1 MKSVPLFLVCFFL
14 LGTAAYGETL
24 YVKDVFEVMVRT
36 GPDRTHKI
44 IAMPESGTP
53 IEILEALDIES
64 ESEWVKVRLP
74 NEKEGWMLAQF
85 LVPGPPKQEVI
96 TRLQGQNRA
105 LSLKAES
112 LAEENDRLKRERK
125 ELERALSKQTQTANS
140 LGESF
145 ETLKSES
152 KEFLALKASHEKAS
166 KELGTK
172 TKQVAELENE
182 VDGLRNSQTLR
193 WFIAGASVI
202 IVGFIIGYASR
213 RPKRR
218 SSLL

>member
-1 MKSVPLFLVCFFL
+1 MKSVLLFLVCFFL
-14 LGTAAYGETL
+14 GVTVVYGETM

-44 IAMPESGTP
+44 IAMPKSGTP
-53 IEILEALDIES
+53 IEILEALDIED

-85 LVPGPPKQEVI
+85 LVPGPPKHEVI
-96 TRLQGQNRA
+96 TRLEGQNRA
-105 LSLKAES
+105 LSLKAKS
-112 LAEENDRLKRERK
+112 LAEENDRLRKERK

-140 LGESF
+140 ITESF

-152 KEFLALKASHEKAS
+152 KEFMALKASYKKAS

-172 TKQVAELENE
+172 TKQVAELEHE

-193 WFIAGASVI
+193 WFIAGGSVI